1 MSTTNPLDMAKHFGE
16 LEDPRSGAQHLLI
29 DVVIIAILAAI
40 CGADTWPA
48 MELFGEARRAWLGT
62 FLALPHGIPTQ
73 YTFRRVF
80 KALDPDQFEACFASW
95 VRAIAQVTC
104 GQVIAV
110 DGKALRRSHDHAEGK
125 APIYMVSAWATANHL
140 VLGQVQVDSKSNEI
154 TAIPQLLGTLDIS
167 GSIVTIDAMGCQKEI
182 AKQIVDQKADYL
194 IALKKNQPNLYNRV
208 IDLFNHA
215 NTKHGKEQIHQDR
228 YKKEGKEHGRMER
241 RMCRALDVREW
252 LFYLDI
258 KEAWPRLRT
267 IVEVTSER
275 TINGKTTSE
284 TRYFVSSLPCNAKQL
299 LRAVRKHWGVE
310 NELHWVLDIAFRED
324 ESRLRKGHGA
334 HNMSLLRRLALNLL
348 RRDTTLKV
356 GIKNKRFRAALDTE
370 YLLHLLDI

>member
-1 MSTTNPLDMAKHFGE
+1 MSTNTLDIAKHFVE

-29 DVVIIAILAAI
+29 DVVIIAILATI
-40 CGADTWPA
+40 CGADDWPA
-48 MELFGEARRAWLGT
+48 IETFGEARRVWLKT

-80 KALDPDQFEACFASW
+80 KALDPDQFEKCFVSW
-95 VRAIAQVTC
+95 IRAIAQVTC

-110 DGKALRRSHDHAEGK
+110 DGKTLRRSHDHAEGK
-125 APIYMVSAWATANHL
+125 APIHMVSAWATDNHL

-167 GSIVTIDAMGCQKEI
+167 GSIVTIAAMGCQKEI

-194 IALKKNQPNLYNRV
+194 LALKKNQPNLYERT
-208 IDLFNHA
+208 IDLFKHA
-215 NTKHGKEQIHQDR
+215 NTKHGKEQVPQDS
-228 YKKEGKEHGRMER
+228 YEKQGKEHGRIER
-241 RMCRALDVREW
+241 RVCHALDIREW

-258 KEAWPRLRT
+258 KEAWSHLRT
-267 IVEVTSER
+267 VVKVTSER

-284 TRYFVSSLPCNAKQL
+284 TRYFLSSLPCNAKRL

-310 NELHWVLDIAFRED
+310 NELHWVLDIAFGED

-356 GIKNKRFRAALDTE
+356 GIKTKRLRAALDTE